1 MTNHVIS
8 RVKKGIYPDHFGL
21 ANQLF
26 QIATVCAYAKRNG
39 LVAAFP
45 DLRNTERNGPYLE
58 TVFRNVDTGHDDRV
72 AFCMNEG
79 RVYYEPTFKYTEIP
93 AGMSDFLVDGYFQ
106 SEQYFSDC
114 SGDIREMFAVDPGT
128 KEKILEK
135 TKGVSEW
142 ATLHIRRGDYSNFPD
157 VFVDLCSTDYYKNA
171 LSHVESSIVY
181 IVTND
186 VEWSKEWVSENL
198 AETGFEFRWTD
209 ENEIFD
215 LYLMS
220 MAKECII
227 ANSSFSWWGSWL
239 GENKKTIAPR
249 NWFCEEHREYTASD
263 IYHSNCTII
272 NTDIE

>member
-1 MTNHVIS
+1 M
-8 RVKKGIYPDHFGL
+8 
-21 ANQLF
+21 
-26 QIATVCAYAKRNG
+26 
-39 LVAAFP
+39 
-45 DLRNTERNGPYLE
+45 
-58 TVFRNVDTGHDDRV
+58 
-72 AFCMNEG
+72 
-79 RVYYEPTFKYTEIP
+79 
-93 AGMSDFLVDGYFQ
+93 
-106 SEQYFSDC
+106 
-114 SGDIREMFAVDPGT
+114 
-128 KEKILEK
+128 
-135 TKGVSEW
+135 
-142 ATLHIRRGDYSNFPD
+142 
-157 VFVDLCSTDYYKNA
+157 CSTDYYKNA

-249 NWFCEEHREYTASD
+249 NWFCEGHDVTAEG

-272 NTDIE
+272 DTDIR